1 MVTGTNPSSY
11 EARAGRAYD
20 SFGMPIYEFDC
31 RKCGARFE
39 ELVRAGGTAAC
50 PKCGSEDVERRF
62 SPISEPRVPVGLHGK
77 AAAESNARRKDREAR
92 RQEGF
97 REDRKRRERS

>member
-1 MVTGTNPSSY
+1 MSSV
-11 EARAGRAYD
+11 
-20 SFGMPIYEFDC
+20 PIYEFDC

-39 ELVRAGGTAAC
+39 ELVPAGGTAPC
-50 PKCGSEDVERRF
+50 PQCKSSEVARLF

-77 AAAESNARRKDREAR
+77 AAAESNARRKEREAR

-97 REDRKRRERS
+97 REDRKRRGQS